1 MKKKEK
7 MNEEAKM
14 PEDPIDFPNDSV
26 DETADDNEVNVEVME
41 EDEEGEVD
49 EENDELAELKD
60 RYMRLL
66 AEYDNFRRRSQK
78 EKESLYSEAVADVS
92 KEFLAIVDNIDRA
105 VESTE
110 NMTDMSAEKV
120 AEGITMIAKQ
130 TTAVLSKLGIEEI
143 QSEKGETFDP
153 NFHEAVMHVE
163 DDSLGEQ
170 AIAEVFQKGYICK
183 GKVIRHTVCKVGN

>member
-1 MKKKEK
+1 
-7 MNEEAKM
+7 
-14 PEDPIDFPNDSV
+14 
-26 DETADDNEVNVEVME
+26 
-41 EDEEGEVD
+41 
-49 EENDELAELKD
+49 
-60 RYMRLL
+60 
-66 AEYDNFRRRSQK
+66 
-78 EKESLYSEAVADVS
+78 VS

-183 GKVIRHTVCKVGN
+183 GKVIRHTVCKVAN